1 MGARLPGQG
10 RSPMALRLRWRRNRH
25 LATATPPGGSTSR
38 NIRRDDRL
46 TGKLAQKSAVIEPSQ
61 KCNMAI
67 TVGTYGAAALSTIP
81 IQEEHSMKFA
91 VAAVAIGL
99 AGFTV
104 AAQAQQITGA
114 GSTFAAPIYSKWG
127 DASSKATG
135 VTLNYQAIGS
145 GAGINQINNR
155 TVDFGASDMPVAADQ
170 LAAHKLMQ
178 FPTVIGG
185 IDIIVN
191 LPGVKPNELK
201 LTGPVLADIYL
212 GKITKWND
220 KEIAAINP
228 GIKLPSLAIASVHRA
243 DGSGTTF
250 VFTDYLS
257 MQSPEW
263 KEKVGSSTSV
273 SWPVGAGAKGSDGVA
288 GTVRQIPGGIGY
300 DESAYVEQNHLNDQ
314 PGEASWPIESAT
326 FVLLPT
332 DPKDPSQSGAVK
344 KFFDWGFSHGGDIA
358 KGLLYIPLP
367 ASVQSA
373 IRAEWQK
380 EVPGTM

>member
-1 MGARLPGQG
+1 MKIAVT
-10 RSPMALRLRWRRNRH
+10 AL
-25 LATATPPGGSTSR
+25 A
-38 NIRRDDRL
+38 
-46 TGKLAQKSAVIEPSQ
+46 
-61 KCNMAI
+61 
-67 TVGTYGAAALSTIP
+67 
-81 IQEEHSMKFA
+81 FA
-91 VAAVAIGL
+91 L
-99 AGFTV
+99 AGFSV
-104 AAQAQQITGA
+104 AAEAQQITGA
-114 GSTFAAPIYSKWG
+114 GSTFAAPIYSKWA
-127 DASSKATG
+127 DASSAATNIK
-135 VTLNYQAIGS
+135 LNYQAIGS

-155 TVDFGASDMPVAADQ
+155 TVDFGASDMPVPADQ

-178 FPTVIGG
+178 FPTVVGG
-185 IDIIVN
+185 VDIIVN
-191 LPGVKPNELK
+191 LPGVKPDELK
-201 LTGPVLADIYL
+201 LTGAVLADIYL

-220 KEIAAINP
+220 KAIAAINP
-228 GIKLPSLAIASVHRA
+228 GVKLPTLAIASVHRA

-263 KEKVGSSTSV
+263 KDKVGASTSV

-300 DESAYVEQNHLNDQ
+300 DESAYVAQNHLTTVLMKNKAGKFVGPTMAAFESSAASADWSKVQNFAIDLNDQ
-314 PGEASWPIESAT
+314 AGDASWPIESAT

-332 DPKDPSQSGAVK
+332 DPKDTAQSGAVK
-344 KFFDWGFSHGGDIA
+344 KFFDWGFSHGSDIA

-380 EVPGTM
+380 SVPGTM